1 MWLPRWLGEL
11 YARVYV
17 NFGAEPFT
25 FAEAVK
31 LLGQSREKLSIA
43 FSRLHAA
50 RVLFYHSRARPRL
63 YRVLKP
69 ESLLYLASGA
79 IKNLDKIKQER
90 YLQLI
95 SDVAIHLIRDFEVE
109 ALCIY
114 GSIARGTARLDSDLD
129 ILAVS
134 DSFSG
139 SLASRVEALCEI
151 EEMVSDELKRLRRY
165 EVHTGLSILPLRRG
179 EVERFPLIL
188 LDVTVDGIIIHDRN
202 GFLERTL
209 SRLRGHLAEI
219 GARRVAIGK
228 NAWYWDLR
236 PGFKAEEVA
245 GSEASQGG

>member
-1 MWLPRWLGEL
+1 M
-11 YARVYV
+11 
-17 NFGAEPFT
+17 
-25 FAEAVK
+25 
-31 LLGQSREKLSIA
+31 
-43 FSRLHAA
+43 
-50 RVLFYHSRARPRL
+50 
-63 YRVLKP
+63 
-69 ESLLYLASGA
+69 
-79 IKNLDKIKQER
+79 
-90 YLQLI
+90 
-95 SDVAIHLIRDFEVE
+95 IRDFEVE